1 MMQALT
7 ALYDVVSLCDAF
19 TVNRSSYYAV
29 IQRKHRVDKSREH
42 LKQRMRALHHH
53 SRGAAGAR
61 THAAALQAQGFEVGR
76 YQAASMMQEAG
87 LRSKQTPAHRY
98 THAPV
103 VSRIAE
109 NLLARA
115 FNVERPNQVW
125 CGDVTY
131 LWSGTQWCYLAV
143 VMDLYARRVV
153 GWAISLHP
161 DSSLTKQALT
171 RAFES
176 RGRPVCV
183 MFHSDQGCHYTS
195 VEFRQTLWRYR
206 IKQSMSRRGNCWD
219 NAVMERFFRS
229 LKSEWVPKTGY
240 DHLIEATQDVMH
252 YIRYYNYVR
261 LHSYNHYQ
269 SPEETER
276 LAA

>member
-1 MMQALT
+1 MMQTLT
-7 ALYDVVSLCDAF
+7 ALYDVVQLCDVFA
-19 TVNRSSYYAV
+19 VNRSSYYGV
-29 IQRKHRVDKSREH
+29 IQRQQRVNASREH
-42 LKQRMRALHHH
+42 LKQCVIAWHHQ
-53 SRGAAGAR
+53 SRGSAGAR
-61 THAAALQAQGFEVGR
+61 THAAALQAQGFNVGR
-76 YQAASMMQEAG
+76 YQAASLMQEANIQ
-87 LRSKQTPAHRY
+87 SKQTPQHRY
-98 THAPV
+98 TYAPV

-109 NLLARA
+109 NLLDRS
-115 FNVERPNQVW
+115 FNVERANQVW

-131 LWSGTQWCYLAV
+131 IWIGTQWCYLAV

-176 RGRPVCV
+176 RGRPADV

-195 VEFRQTLWRYR
+195 IEFRQTLWRYR

-240 DHLIEATQDVMH
+240 RNLQEATADLMH
-252 YIRYYNYVR
+252 YIRYYNRIR